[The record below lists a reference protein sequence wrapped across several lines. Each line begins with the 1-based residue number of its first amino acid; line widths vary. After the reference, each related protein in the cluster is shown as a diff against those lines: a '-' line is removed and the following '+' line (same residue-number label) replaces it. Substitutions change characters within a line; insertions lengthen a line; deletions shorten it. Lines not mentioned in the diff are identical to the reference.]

1 LRLAADLEDE
11 TGNPRIDFRSGD
23 FFVGGRMHFY
33 WRIKEELLYLGEVL
47 VFVDPCLI
55 REYRRW
61 VERKLSRVRNQLN

>member
-1 LRLAADLEDE
+1 M
-11 TGNPRIDFRSGD
+11 PRILRIKQGIPGSIFDLGIFL
-23 FFVGGRMHFY
+23 FEVHVHFY

-61 VERKLSRVRNQLN
+61 VERKLSRFRIKLN